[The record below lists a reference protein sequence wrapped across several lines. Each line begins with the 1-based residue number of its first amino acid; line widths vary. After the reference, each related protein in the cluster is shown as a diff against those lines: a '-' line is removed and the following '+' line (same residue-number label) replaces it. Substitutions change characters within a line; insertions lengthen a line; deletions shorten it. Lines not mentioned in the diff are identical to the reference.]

1 MFFFKWIEK
10 HHPHICPKVIT
21 VDITDIRWLMLS
33 RISRAGLLC
42 RSPST
47 WLSDVSYSPLLC
59 GAQWLLWAHSISA
72 TSSHSSACRV
82 EQNWGTHGRKGWE
95 INAKTTQLLGNQPW
109 VQVQSPLWT
118 QRVLFTSCPSAE
130 LQSEDLHKYVTSYS
144 LYLKQRQP
152 AKVTL
157 DKGQWLQKAGHF

>member
-1 MFFFKWIEK
+1 MNWKASPSYMSQGRHCGYYW
-10 HHPHICPKVIT
+10 H
-21 VDITDIRWLMLS
+21 LMAHGVLS

-47 WLSDVSYSPLLC
+47 WLSDFSYSPLLC

-82 EQNWGTHGRKGWE
+82 EQKWGTHGRKGWE

-109 VQVQSPLWT
+109 VQVQSPLWDT
-118 QRVLFTSCPSAE
+118 E
-130 LQSEDLHKYVTSYS
+130 GS
-144 LYLKQRQP
+144 LYFLPISWAPKRRFTHTWASPQPPPGPETTSKSGLRQRPSVQTRP
-152 AKVTL
+152 
-157 DKGQWLQKAGHF
+157 GHI